1 MTISKSIIE
10 RLGGEIWIESEL
22 GRGTT
27 VLFTLLDADMRAA
40 LEGENEDIDEPKPA

>member
-22 GRGTT
+22 ERWTT
-27 VLFTLLDADMRAA
+27 VFFTLLEQTCAVRRS
-40 LEGENEDIDEPKPA
+40 

>member
-27 VLFTLLDADMRAA
+27 VFFTVPKADHVSDTKTEKAFGHGSQS
-40 LEGENEDIDEPKPA
+40 E